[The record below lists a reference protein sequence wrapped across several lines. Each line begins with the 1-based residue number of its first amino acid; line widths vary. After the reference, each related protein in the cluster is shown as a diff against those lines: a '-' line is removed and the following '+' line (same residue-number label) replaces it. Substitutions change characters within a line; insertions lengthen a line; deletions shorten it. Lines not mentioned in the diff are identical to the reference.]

1 MKLISPEFI
10 HNIAPQLDLLN
21 TLGGGV
27 AQPQMRVDQ
36 REKGIILRVA
46 VPTMLPENFHVVL
59 NNQRLTVYG
68 VYRNSPDDPMAAPV
82 FVQTLDLPL
91 NLDLTRIDAV
101 HEGQELQVRIPFK
114 NPNDQQREIN
124 IRHS

>member
-21 TLGGGV
+21 TIGGGV
-27 AQPQMRVDQ
+27 AQAQMRVDQ
-36 REKGIILRVA
+36 RQKGLILRVA
-46 VPTMLPENFHVVL
+46 VPSLRPESFHVVL

-68 VYRNSPDDPMAAPV
+68 EYRNSPEDAMAAPL
-82 FVQTLDLPL
+82 FVQNLDLPL
-91 NLDLTRIDAV
+91 NLDLSRIDAV
-101 HEGQELQVRIPFK
+101 HEGQELQIRIPFK
-114 NPNDQQREIN
+114 NPSDQQREID